1 MKYKKIIL
9 IVLLC
14 IYAIV
19 GCGREKSL
27 IMSDEKTS
35 SSQINTSEETSVK
48 NEMTIIL
55 KDNETGNLLENR
67 RIDDKEKISLFN
79 EMCSQFKNPVNEKY
93 SKAFFDSITSNEYTL
108 YFSSSDF
115 NETVPKEEKVVIV
128 ECNGLYYELTTNGKE
143 WKEMVDYLEMIYKL
157 SEDQ

>member
-1 MKYKKIIL
+1 MKYRKIIL

-14 IYAIV
+14 IYVIV
-19 GCGREKSL
+19 GCGREKNS

-67 RIDDKEKISLFN
+67 RIDDE
-79 EMCSQFKNPVNEKY
+79 
-93 SKAFFDSITSNEYTL
+93 
-108 YFSSSDF
+108 
-115 NETVPKEEKVVIV
+115 
-128 ECNGLYYELTTNGKE
+128 
-143 WKEMVDYLEMIYKL
+143 
-157 SEDQ
+157 

>member
-1 MKYKKIIL
+1 M
-9 IVLLC
+9 
-14 IYAIV
+14 
-19 GCGREKSL
+19 
-27 IMSDEKTS
+27 
-35 SSQINTSEETSVK
+35 K

-67 RIDDKEKISLFN
+67 RIDDEEKISLFN

-143 WKEMVDYLEMIYKL
+143 WKEMVDYLEMLYQL